1 MSCKICE
8 TETPLLQSNPD
19 SFLLFHSGYPNP
31 PTRLSLYLLPA
42 LRSSTHRIMA
52 TSTPTTTPKFP
63 IASPES
69 YLPLRLAL
77 LEKEKAHTR
86 AHDAITAE
94 RRALPLVEIT
104 KPYTFTTLD
113 SNGQE
118 KTVTLLD
125 LFEGRRQLIVKHF
138 MFGPDSTEGCVSCSM
153 GADVSNS
160 HYLHS
165 IFSLSSASSPLFHS
179 GHISK
184 M

>member
-1 MSCKICE
+1 
-8 TETPLLQSNPD
+8 
-19 SFLLFHSGYPNP
+19 
-31 PTRLSLYLLPA
+31 
-42 LRSSTHRIMA
+42 MA
-52 TSTPTTTPKFP
+52 TSTPTPTPTDRPKFQ
-63 IASPES
+63 IVSPES

-94 RRALPLVEIT
+94 RRALPLVEVT

-153 GADVSNS
+153 GADVSNHPLFPFPS
-160 HYLHS
+160 SLALWPSPRSGQEKTEHESLFPQV
-165 IFSLSSASSPLFHS
+165 FSLHHH
-179 GHISK
+179 HIP
-184 M
+184 